1 VGEKVK
7 IDIPTIKETRKNCSP
22 VQDELHFSYKGAGST
37 ELIAEQVQKLSV
49 LHPLL
54 QQPCHASD
62 QVLQCGILM
71 GTEIQERAGV

>member
-1 VGEKVK
+1 M
-7 IDIPTIKETRKNCSP
+7 PTIKETRKILSP

-37 ELIAEQVQKLSV
+37 ELTEVQVQKLSV
-49 LHPLL
+49 LHHLL

-71 GTEIQERAGV
+71 GMGIQERAGV